1 MVVDLDTRVKVEI
14 VEDNAPLLYKADGH
28 QPPPNTSESSKV
40 APTGRP
46 TSAVKGN
53 APRKQ
58 AKQEDND
65 EDQARWTKTRP
76 LLEELWNRIPA
87 VPCVESRTLWAR
99 AHGVAP
105 VRVHKWF
112 GWRKGR
118 RKQAGIT
125 THPQDGYTLA
135 VEEPQESPLLPV
147 PNPTA
152 QTPRTS
158 DSSFSS
164 PPPQTPADLC
174 PKLPVQVVPETP
186 PSFGQSTGDQPPDK
200 LSIRLP
206 PLSSIGSGLRLGKM
220 EETEEIAESTIGACM
235 RIDYQVPGEQLGMT
249 VGTGLLPAS
258 TIRAKGNRNRK
269 RKLDAKSNDE
279 VLRASKR
286 IASGAP
292 TGQPTVSTDLV
303 QPAKKGG
310 RYAKAP
316 KLKAPKLEAV
326 KLEMAE
332 LDNLAESV
340 PSSEPQVPTTIHTNP
355 PPEVSSVKNLPA
367 SPGPIGHLGGQR
379 ENPIIMDHRGNLG
392 WTSIPYYAMPCL
404 NGPYA
409 PTICYDPLRT
419 NVTRNF
425 DPAAG
430 MPTNLDIPP
439 HSFTSTTYTSLLLA
453 PFLFNGV
460 PIQNPDPVN
469 GYVPNQGI
477 SQNVYECSGVNVAG
491 QRDPQYPF
499 TYQQPQFAFPNYEPM
514 DPMLFGGNIQST
526 LNASMEIN
534 EGLKL
539 WDPLVEAMPTV
550 YAPEPKAD
558 WAAWPCN

>member
-1 MVVDLDTRVKVEI
+1 
-14 VEDNAPLLYKADGH
+14 
-28 QPPPNTSESSKV
+28 
-40 APTGRP
+40 
-46 TSAVKGN
+46 
-53 APRKQ
+53 
-58 AKQEDND
+58 
-65 EDQARWTKTRP
+65 
-76 LLEELWNRIPA
+76 
-87 VPCVESRTLWAR
+87 
-99 AHGVAP
+99 
-105 VRVHKWF
+105 
-112 GWRKGR
+112 
-118 RKQAGIT
+118 
-125 THPQDGYTLA
+125 
-135 VEEPQESPLLPV
+135 
-147 PNPTA
+147 
-152 QTPRTS
+152 
-158 DSSFSS
+158 
-164 PPPQTPADLC
+164 
-174 PKLPVQVVPETP
+174 
-186 PSFGQSTGDQPPDK
+186 
-200 LSIRLP
+200 
-206 PLSSIGSGLRLGKM
+206 
-220 EETEEIAESTIGACM
+220 
-235 RIDYQVPGEQLGMT
+235 
-249 VGTGLLPAS
+249 
-258 TIRAKGNRNRK
+258 
-269 RKLDAKSNDE
+269 
-279 VLRASKR
+279 
-286 IASGAP
+286 
-292 TGQPTVSTDLV
+292 
-303 QPAKKGG
+303 
-310 RYAKAP
+310 
-316 KLKAPKLEAV
+316 
-326 KLEMAE
+326 
-332 LDNLAESV
+332 
-340 PSSEPQVPTTIHTNP
+340 
-355 PPEVSSVKNLPA
+355 
-367 SPGPIGHLGGQR
+367 
-379 ENPIIMDHRGNLG
+379 MDHRGNLG